1 MKVFIEALDELG
13 LALAEHSHRW
23 TARQRRLYERAISL
37 CRTDFGSSAS
47 TKFQDRSPSL
57 GQRQAFFQG
66 EGPTP
71 V

>member
-37 CRTDFGSSAS
+37 CRMDFGSSAS
-47 TKFQDRSPSL
+47 TKYPHRRPSHKRPQVSDHVSGQSPL
-57 GQRQAFFQG
+57 
-66 EGPTP
+66 
-71 V
+71 